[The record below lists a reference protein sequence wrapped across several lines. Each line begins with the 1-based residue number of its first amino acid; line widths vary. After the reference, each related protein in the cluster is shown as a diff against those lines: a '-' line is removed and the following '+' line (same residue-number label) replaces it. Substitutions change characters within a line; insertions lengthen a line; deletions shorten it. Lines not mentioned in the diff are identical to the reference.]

1 MSEHDEN
8 FMDTQ
13 LTPCRPEDKS
23 GEMFVPKVQAIST
36 ASTADYDDNNAKAA
50 VDNGAQRK
58 RRTKRQLLDLKEALA
73 KSYKEGIPLPF
84 IAKKRNVRIE
94 LVYKLIFELQ
104 LGGGLPTPPAN
115 LTIIETPDVFKDIL
129 VKYDLADAGLLKIEK
144 SPDSSGFVVSTFEG

>member
-58 RRTKRQLLDLKEALA
+58 RRTKSQLLDLKEALA

-84 IAKKRNVRIE
+84 IAKKLNVRID
-94 LVYKLIFELQ
+94 LLYKLFFALQVKGELS
-104 LGGGLPTPPAN
+104 TPSAGQ
-115 LTIIETPDVFKDIL
+115 TIIETPDVFKGVL
-129 VKYDLADAGLLKIEK
+129 AKYGIADAGLLKIEK

>member
-1 MSEHDEN
+1 MSEHTEN
-8 FMDTQ
+8 ITDIQ

-23 GEMFVPKVQAIST
+23 GVVLVPKVQAFPT

-58 RRTKRQLLDLKEALA
+58 RRTKQQLLVLKEALA
-73 KSYKEGIPLPF
+73 KSYREGIPLPF
-84 IAKKRNVRIE
+84 IAKKLNVRIE

-144 SPDSSGFVVSTFEG
+144 SPDSSGFVVSTYES